1 MVMKKSDIIGTVS
14 EFLKV
19 NGEDL
24 SKKKIEL
31 VYDAIINEFA
41 RILQSGEDVALNG
54 IGILKVRER
63 AAREARNPRT
73 GEALHIPAQKAVVF
87 RQSAVIKNA
96 LNCAGKGEKKAD
108 KKPTKKSAKK

>member
-1 MVMKKSDIIGTVS
+1 MKKADIISSLS
-14 EFLKV
+14 EQLV
-19 NGEDL
+19 IDGANL
-24 SKKKIEL
+24 SKRNIEL
-31 VYDAIINEFA
+31 VYDAIIKEFA

-87 RQSAVIKNA
+87 KQSTVIKNA

-108 KKPTKKSAKK
+108 KKPAKKSSKK

>member
-1 MVMKKSDIIGTVS
+1 MKKADIIGTVS
-14 EFLKV
+14 ELAKT
-19 NGEDL
+19 NGEDI

-87 RQSAVIKNA
+87 KQSTVIKNA
-96 LNCAGKGEKKAD
+96 LNCSGKGEKKAD
-108 KKPTKKSAKK
+108 KKPAKKSAKK

>member
-1 MVMKKSDIIGTVS
+1 MKKADIIGTVS
-14 EFLKV
+14 ELAKT
-19 NGEDL
+19 NGEDI

-87 RQSAVIKNA
+87 KQSTVIKNA

-108 KKPTKKSAKK
+108 KKPAKKSAKK